1 MITPPRARRL
11 IDSHCAPLGRTAVSL
26 SSALGY
32 VLAQD
37 VRTAM
42 PLPRF
47 DNSAMD
53 GFALRSS
60 ASRRATPD
68 RPVCL
73 SIVQSI
79 FAGDNRAHTI
89 GKGEACR
96 IMTGAPLPR
105 GVDAVIPK
113 ERAHVEGSTLVV
125 RQAVEKHRHVRRRGD
140 EIGRNEVVLRRGQ
153 YIHPGVIACLASVGK
168 KTVRVVRKPVVSVI
182 STGDEAV
189 EPGTKLGAG
198 QIYDSNSYMV
208 SAMLE
213 QMAMPQARCRRIKDH
228 YTALANAVGAALD
241 KSDVLIVLGGVSVGD
256 RDYLRRVLKKLRVR
270 EVFWRVRQK
279 PGKPIYFGVKGRRL
293 VFGLPGNPASAF
305 TCFYLY
311 VYPALQ
317 LLAGKRKDHLAGSVL
332 PIEDPVEPDA
342 ERWLMLKGK
351 TRKRPRAGVDKLPR
365 QGSHMVTSLAET
377 DRILVIPP
385 DGARIERGRGV
396 ETLRLPHAE
405 EIP

>member
-1 MITPPRARRL
+1 L
-11 IDSHCAPLGRTAVSL
+11 IDSHCSPLGTSTVSL
-26 SSALGY
+26 SEALGY

-53 GFALRSS
+53 GFALRSA
-60 ASRRATPD
+60 ASRGATPD
-68 RPVCL
+68 RPVRL
-73 SIVQSI
+73 AIVQSI
-79 FAGDNRAHTI
+79 FAGDNRSHTI

-96 IMTGAPLPR
+96 IMTGAPLPH
-105 GVDAVIPK
+105 GTDAVIPK
-113 ERAHVEGSTLVV
+113 ERAQVEGSTLLV
-125 RQAVEKHRHVRRRGD
+125 REAVGRYRHVRRRGD
-140 EIGRNEVVLRRGQ
+140 EIGKNEIVLRKGQ
-153 YIHPGVIACLASVGK
+153 HIHPGVIACLASVGK
-168 KTVRVVRKPVVSVI
+168 KTVRVIRKPVVSVI
-182 STGDEAV
+182 TTGDEAV
-189 EPGTKLGAG
+189 EPGTKLQAG

-213 QMAMPQARCRRIKDH
+213 QMAMPAARCRRVKDH
-228 YTALANAVGAALD
+228 HTALANAVGAALER
-241 KSDVLIVLGGVSVGD
+241 SDVLIVLGGVSVGD
-256 RDYLRRVLKKLRVR
+256 RDFLRRVLKKRGVR

-317 LLAGKRKDHLAGSVL
+317 RLAGKRKDHLAGSVL
-332 PIEDPVEPDA
+332 PIDQPVEPDA

-351 TRKRPRAGVDKLPR
+351 TRRRPGTGVGKLRR

-377 DRILVIPP
+377 DRILVVPP
-385 DGARIERGRGV
+385 AGDSKGRRRRV
-396 ETLRLPHAE
+396 ATVRLPHAE
-405 EIP
+405 ESP